1 MSQLDRANLASITV
15 YIGEKD
21 YHQRQKLREMFLSEG
36 IKNISTHAN
45 VASLRTLMFEVPPD
59 LLVLS
64 DDFDPDVF
72 EVVKEVRFN
81 QLGGNPF
88 IVISVLVGQRNGHN
102 IQKAIEV
109 GADDVVIKPLDPKKI
124 HERLRL
130 ITYHRQP
137 FVATSEYV
145 GPDRKSDKVSHP
157 GARRVNVLNT
167 MREKA
172 DGRKFEPW
180 ELKEAIT
187 DSLSAVVEAQLT
199 SQSMKMGHLCD
210 VILDAHKIGH
220 ITEELRDNFI
230 ALTAILREA
239 ANMAQTLKDNSLE
252 SLCLSLAENVAMM
265 EINYESLEDGDIDLI
280 QKLSQAFRMAI
291 DSAAQR
297 KQNEE
302 EELSAKYDGR
312 IAGNSVDI

>member
-1 MSQLDRANLASITV
+1 MKKFDKDKLAELDIYLGEPNEQVREGLRAM
-15 YIGEKD
+15 
-21 YHQRQKLREMFLSEG
+21 LRSEG
-36 IKNISTHAN
+36 
-45 VASLRTLMFEVPPD
+45 LRRTRTFTRMDDLMNAMKERSPD
-59 LLVLS
+59 LL
-64 DDFDPDVF
+64 
-72 EVVKEVRFN
+72 
-81 QLGGNPF
+81 
-88 IVISVLVGQRNGHN
+88 IV
-102 IQKAIEV
+102 
-109 GADDVVIKPLDPKKI
+109 ADDVVIKPLDPKKI

-199 SQSMKMGHLCD
+199 SQSMKMGQLCD

-230 ALTAILREA
+230 ALKAILREA

-302 EELSAKYDGR
+302 EELTAKYDGR